1 MLRYPLPDFI
11 YLSTFDISVAPPEKE
26 EAMQKVE
33 KEASSAF
40 SSRRKKA
47 LDQEHHKLAQSI
59 RWLWYEFTPYEV
71 GCDELGGKIESE
83 STSARLSET
92 LSR

>member
-1 MLRYPLPDFI
+1 M
-11 YLSTFDISVAPPEKE
+11 APPEKE

-40 SSRRKKA
+40 SRGRKKA
-47 LDQEHHKLAQSI
+47 LEQEHDKLAQSI

-71 GCDELGGKIESE
+71 GCDELGGKLSLGRCQFGFVN
-83 STSARLSET
+83 SSQRGYHLGLWVVRL
-92 LSR
+92 